1 MVRPTLLFDAS
12 IKEVVSTLLSRSR
25 AWLRLACATSRR
37 HHGFLHRCHLKG
49 LVRRED
55 LMKGYFVEFCLCY
68 FCIHHG
74 TGSGLTS
81 TAAWHTAH
89 LFSLDLR
96 WRVATSWRGDIEL
109 HARPCHL
116 TVNGI
121 DTRARTRYNLASTGF
136 VEIALP

>member
-1 MVRPTLLFDAS
+1 MVRPTLLFDTG
-12 IKEVVSTLLSRSR
+12 IKEVVSALLSRSR
-25 AWLRLACATSRR
+25 ARLRLASATSRR

-55 LMKGYFVEFCLCY
+55 LMKGDLVEFRLCY

-74 TGSGLTS
+74 SGLTS
-81 TAAWHTAH
+81 TAWHTAH

-96 WRVATSWRGDIEL
+96 WRVATSWRGNIEL
-109 HARPCHL
+109 HARPSHL
-116 TVNGI
+116 VVNGI
-121 DTRARTRYNLASTGF
+121 DARACSRYNLAPAWL